1 MTPAWLQP
9 LCTAVQTNGHIA
21 DSRHASELPLCIY
34 LLQMREYYR
43 WEHGLAFGADMPRS
57 AVGSWLADRETLWD
71 TLEGRQ
77 LADLPGPDGPLNPWD
92 VAAVNT
98 ALRPCGLSYGAGL
111 VGPERPVFFLA
122 ETLHHGAVPVD
133 GETVQTLVCGRELA
147 RSLGSPLAMLD
158 SAQGRPTIV
167 LRQAALA
174 RWLWERFE
182 AHGLRAADGPF
193 HHLAVA
199 QGLHGNA
206 EFNAALPRLL
216 DDLSEVLLLHEMG
229 ELRAGRRLGPAWA
242 ALRQA
247 QASNRRAELLLR
259 AVRDHLADLGTTLP
273 TLLAQGQATRMQFW
287 FAGFEGHR
295 EALFPGLKRAYAA
308 WHQGD
313 AGAALRQAVAA
324 GLGHFT
330 ALADELLA
338 LHGQRAHGDGADAAV
353 TIAQR
358 LDAPAAICLA

>member
-1 MTPAWLQP
+1 MTPGWLQP
-9 LCTAVQTNGHIA
+9 LLAAVQTNCHIA

-34 LLQMREYYR
+34 LLQMREYHR
-43 WEHGLAFGADMPRS
+43 WEHGLPFGAELPR
-57 AVGSWLADRETLWD
+57 ATVGGWLAEREALWD
-71 TLEGRQ
+71 TLEGRA
-77 LADLPGPDGPLNPWD
+77 LVDLPGPDRPLDAWN

-98 ALRPCGLSYGAGL
+98 ALQPLGLSYGAGL
-111 VGPERPVFFLA
+111 TGPERPVFFVA
-122 ETLHHGAVPVD
+122 ECLHHGTEQVD
-133 GETVQTLVCGRELA
+133 GEAVQTLRCGRELA

-158 SAQGRPTIV
+158 SAQGRPSIV

-182 AHGLRAADGPF
+182 AHGLRAAEGPF

-206 EFNAALPRLL
+206 EFNAALPRLQ
-216 DDLSEVLLLHEMG
+216 DELSEVLLLHEMG
-229 ELRAGRRLGPAWA
+229 EWRAGRRLGGAWS
-242 ALRQA
+242 ALRMA
-247 QASNRRAELLLR
+247 QAGNRRAELRLR

-273 TLLAQGQATRMQFW
+273 TLLAQGHATPLQFW

-313 AGAALRQAVAA
+313 GGAALQQAAAA
-324 GLGHFT
+324 GLVHFRS
-330 ALADELLA
+330 LADDLLA
-338 LHGQRAHGDGADAAV
+338 LHGQRAEEAGGDIAAA
-353 TIAQR
+353 IAQR

>member
-34 LLQMREYYR
+34 LLQMREYHR
-43 WEHGLAFGADMPRS
+43 WEQGLAFGADMPRA
-57 AVGSWLADRETLWD
+57 AVGSWLAQREALWD
-71 TLEGRQ
+71 TLEGRE
-77 LADLPGPDGPLNPWD
+77 LAELPGPDGPLNPWD
-92 VAAVNT
+92 VAAVNL

-122 ETLHHGAVPVD
+122 ETMREDTALVD
-133 GETVQTLVCGRELA
+133 GEVVQTLVCGRELA

-158 SAQGRPTIV
+158 SAQGQPSIV

-174 RWLWERFE
+174 RWLWARFE
-182 AHGLRAADGPF
+182 AHSQRAADGPF
-193 HHLAVA
+193 HHLAA
-199 QGLHGNA
+199 AHALHGHA
-206 EFNAALPRLL
+206 EFNAALPHLL
-216 DDLSEVLLLHEMG
+216 GELSDVLLLHEMG

-247 QASNRRAELLLR
+247 QASNRRAELRLR

-308 WHQGD
+308 WHRGD
-313 AGAALRQAVAA
+313 AGAALQQAVAA
-324 GLGHFT
+324 GMRHFN
-330 ALADELLA
+330 ALADDLLA
-338 LHGQRAHGDGADAAV
+338 LHGQRLQDDGGDMAV
-353 TIAQR
+353 AIAQR